1 VLNGSQDAMF
11 ELRWSLAN
19 RRFERAAQL
28 LEQAQDYP
36 ETEAMWATVCHA
48 AFEDSNLEIAER
60 CWKRL
65 GDEARADFLR
75 KQTGVAGAKTERA
88 SAAREQVRS
97 EVGESSERA
106 AMSPSSV
113 GRVASN
119 ARVTAQDA
127 LSMSEAHRPVAAHKA
142 VCTFDSEG
150 IHAGDGLPPR
160 RKKGIPVYRAGM
172 KYRPGT
178 SRSDLAMFFH

>member
-1 VLNGSQDAMF
+1 MF

-36 ETEAMWATVCHA
+36 ETEAMWATLCHA

-97 EVGESSERA
+97 EVGESSERPGKEA
-106 AMSPSSV
+106 PLAEEYLFLMDPEQEVDEDEAVALLKAHGLSDRRIRDVIGSLVV
-113 GRVASN
+113 GVA
-119 ARVTAQDA
+119 
-127 LSMSEAHRPVAAHKA
+127 
-142 VCTFDSEG
+142 
-150 IHAGDGLPPR
+150 PR
-160 RKKGIPVYRAGM
+160 AI
-172 KYRPGT
+172 
-178 SRSDLAMFFH
+178 